1 MEYHLKKI
9 KNREGKNYVLMFWL
23 LLFYIIIPVIGF
35 CRVLA
40 ELLQYGDGYITTEG
54 FGPFCMTHMELLKP
68 IFDVQTKL
76 RNVAMGPAF
85 WEAMSKRK
93 IQLSR
98 GHSVELGELMV
109 QVSAVFTLT
118 TAVCSYSNG
127 CA

>member
-1 MEYHLKKI
+1 
-9 KNREGKNYVLMFWL
+9 MFL
-23 LLFYIIIPVIGF
+23 LPLYNIIIPLIGF

-40 ELLQYGDGYITTEG
+40 ELLQYGDGYITIEG

-93 IQLSR
+93 IELSR

-109 QVSAVFTLT
+109 QVSAVFTSCVL
-118 TAVCSYSNG
+118 A
-127 CA
+127 